1 MINFAGQKSIREI
14 YQKMKNF
21 ILSIPKGLPTIIM
34 ILLALYFTF
43 ANNPLG
49 VNGLKVFPYAEQ
61 VGHFILYFLVALVF
75 ILDYAKAKLP
85 HHSKINQEMALAAVS
100 AVMALLLEIGLMWRT
115 NGYNYDPKNI
125 YAAALGAALAFLF
138 YHFWLLHPF
147 RHYLYHSLQ
156 HHWRYQHRRK
166 KKK

>member
-1 MINFAGQKSIREI
+1 
-14 YQKMKNF
+14 MKNF
-21 ILSIPKGLPTIIM
+21 ILSIPKGVPTIVM
-34 ILLALYFTF
+34 ILVALYFTF

-49 VNGLKVFPYAEQ
+49 VNGLKIFPYAEQ

-100 AVMALLLEIGLMWRT
+100 AVMALLLEIALMVRT
-115 NGYNYDPKNI
+115 NGYNYDAKNI
-125 YAAALGAALAFLF
+125 VAATFGAALAFVF

-147 RHYLYHSLQ
+147 RHYLYHSIQ